1 MGGGEDEGLLF
12 IYRENNYLRFTQ
24 IDLSGLE
31 VGPIKRECSHL
42 DLLSSNIVSTVA
54 PKLFVG
60 EGRFTFRRISFLKQ
74 HWLADFKSAEAREV
88 LFLTEICSSM

>member
-1 MGGGEDEGLLF
+1 MLLF
-12 IYRENNYLRFTQ
+12 IYRENKYLKFTQ
-24 IDLSGLE
+24 IDFSSLE

-42 DLLSSNIVSTVA
+42 DLLSSNIVSVVA

-60 EGRFTFRRISFLKQ
+60 DEHFTFRKIIFLKQ
-74 HWLADFKSAEAREV
+74 HWLADFKSAGARKV